1 MELIALSSI
10 SQKRKNF
17 LSMNS
22 VWSTTHWVGVLLT
35 VTLVTWLGSIQHSV
49 AAESGEQV
57 FQSRCTACHTI
68 GKGKLVGPD
77 LKGVISRRDEGWLI
91 RQIKEPDS
99 LIAENDPI
107 AMQLVKEANGMPMVQ
122 LGLTDAEVAAVISY
136 LKSIDQ
142 QESVATSFPSRYL
155 PTVIVTIVLL
165 IGITVIGLRAGRK
178 KVDVR

>member
-1 MELIALSSI
+1 M
-10 SQKRKNF
+10 
-17 LSMNS
+17 
-22 VWSTTHWVGVLLT
+22 
-35 VTLVTWLGSIQHSV
+35 
-49 AAESGEQV
+49 
-57 FQSRCTACHTI
+57 
-68 GKGKLVGPD
+68 
-77 LKGVISRRDEGWLI
+77 
-91 RQIKEPDS
+91 
-99 LIAENDPI
+99 IAENDPL

>member
-1 MELIALSSI
+1 MMTRASKRRWLPGLTALMTVICLGLIQA
-10 SQKRKNF
+10 SQ
-17 LSMNS
+17 
-22 VWSTTHWVGVLLT
+22 
-35 VTLVTWLGSIQHSV
+35 
-49 AAESGEQV
+49 AAQSGEQV

-107 AMQLVKEANGMPMVQ
+107 AMQLVKEANGMPMVR
-122 LGLTDAEVAAVISY
+122 LGLTDAQVSAVISY
-136 LKSIDQ
+136 LQSIEQ
-142 QESVATSFPSRYL
+142 QAVVASGLPSQYV
-155 PTVIVTIVLL
+155 PTVIISVVLL
-165 IGITVIGLRAGRK
+165 IVLTLIGLIVGRK

>member
-1 MELIALSSI
+1 MELIALSSV

-22 VWSTTHWVGVLLT
+22 VRSTTHWVGVLLT

-107 AMQLVKEANGMPMVQ
+107 AMQLVKEANGMPMVR
-122 LGLTDAEVAAVISY
+122 LGLTDAQVSAVISY
-136 LKSIDQ
+136 LQSIEQ
-142 QESVATSFPSRYL
+142 QAVVASGLPSQYV
-155 PTVIVTIVLL
+155 PTVIISVVLL
-165 IGITVIGLRAGRK
+165 IVLTLIGLIVGRK

>member
-1 MELIALSSI
+1 MMTRASKRWWLPGLTALMTVICLGLIQA
-10 SQKRKNF
+10 SQ
-17 LSMNS
+17 
-22 VWSTTHWVGVLLT
+22 
-35 VTLVTWLGSIQHSV
+35 
-49 AAESGEQV
+49 AAQSGEQV
-57 FQSRCTACHTI
+57 FQSFCASCHTI
-68 GKGKLVGPD
+68 GEGKLVGPD
-77 LKGVISRRDEGWLI
+77 LAGVTSRREASWLV

-155 PTVIVTIVLL
+155 PTVIVTIMLL
-165 IGITVIGLRAGRK
+165 IGITLIGLRAGRK

>member
-1 MELIALSSI
+1 MELIALSSV

-22 VWSTTHWVGVLLT
+22 VRSTTHWVGVLLT

-107 AMQLVKEANGMPMVQ
+107 AMQLVKEANGMPMVR
-122 LGLTDAEVAAVISY
+122 LGLTDAQVSAVISY
-136 LKSIDQ
+136 LQSIEQ
-142 QESVATSFPSRYL
+142 QAVVASGLPSQYV
-155 PTVIVTIVLL
+155 PTVIISVVLL
-165 IGITVIGLRAGRK
+165 IVLTLIGLIVGRK
-178 KVDVR
+178 KVEVR